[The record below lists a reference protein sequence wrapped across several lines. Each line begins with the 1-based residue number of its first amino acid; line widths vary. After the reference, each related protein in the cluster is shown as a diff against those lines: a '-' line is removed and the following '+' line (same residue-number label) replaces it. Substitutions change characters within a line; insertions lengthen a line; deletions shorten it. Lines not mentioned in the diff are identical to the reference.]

1 MKVEGVTASDD
12 IFKWILRDFTM
23 DTDTLSFAIMI
34 WSDRIINTL
43 IFPIGI
49 IGVTLLYLDL
59 QIRKEGADIQALATT
74 PA

>member
-1 MKVEGVTASDD
+1 
-12 IFKWILRDFTM
+12 M

-49 IGVTLLYLDL
+49 IGVTLVYLDL
-59 QIRKEGADIQALATT
+59 QIRKEGSDIQSLATT
-74 PA
+74 SA